1 MKLSDLKTNQD
12 LITDRVATDPAFRAE
27 WERTAL
33 ARAVALEVVRYRSAN
48 GLSQRELAEM
58 LLMKQPQVA
67 RIERGDTT
75 PSIPTLSRLASVL
88 DVEFT
93 LDIRPSNRKATLI
106 TKRAQEQDAV
116 ASYESEGV
124 AVLLAAA

>member
-1 MKLSDLKTNQD
+1 MKLSDLKTNEE
-12 LITDRVATDPAFRAE
+12 LIAEKLATDPAFRAE

-33 ARAVALEVVRYRSAN
+33 ARAVALEVVRYRSEN
-48 GLSQRELAEM
+48 GLSQRRLAEM

-124 AVLLAAA
+124 SVLLAAA